1 MNSLYWLI
9 LGGLVAVVVLV
20 LVVAVSDVLVT
31 ANRGLGR
38 TTPRRGRIGNQR
50 TEAPGV
56 LAPDDVERFNGEAH
70 TQPLYRR
77 DGRWIREP

>member
-1 MNSLYWLI
+1 MNSLYWII

-20 LVVAVSDVLVT
+20 LAVAVTDVLVT
-31 ANRGLGR
+31 ANRGR
-38 TTPRRGRIGNQR
+38 ARTPRRPPANER

-56 LAPDDVERFNGEAH
+56 LAPDDVERFNGEAR

-77 DGRWIREP
+77 DRRWDREP